1 MSHCSDIP
9 TSLLGLTKSVAQA
22 LRRRC
27 GVEEGSHILVAV
39 SGGADSVALLRAL
52 EALKGR
58 RRWRLTLTVGHVQ
71 HHLRDQEAEAD
82 AGFVEALARQL
93 KLPHL
98 RRDLDL
104 SDATGNVEDTARQA
118 RYAALGEMAHE
129 CGASFIATGH
139 HGDDQLETLLMRML
153 RGAGTKGMSG
163 IAWRRGLSTGIRD
176 QKPERKP
183 HAPDADAS
191 PTPNPKP
198 PTPNPTLIRPML
210 AVTRAEVYSYLRA
223 IGQAWR
229 EDHTNT
235 DTTRWRAKLR
245 AEVLPVLDELRPG
258 AGSKATAFADQL
270 RGVHRVLDDAIQD
283 ARQLAKPCDH
293 GVALDRAECRALRRV
308 VLSGLM
314 RALLID
320 TNVPADTL
328 NTQQVSQLTRAIRD
342 TEGGERTFTFAG
354 DTKAIVTRERVSVMR
369 G

>member
-1 MSHCSDIP
+1 
-9 TSLLGLTKSVAQA
+9 
-22 LRRRC
+22 
-27 GVEEGSHILVAV
+27 
-39 SGGADSVALLRAL
+39 
-52 EALKGR
+52 
-58 RRWRLTLTVGHVQ
+58 
-71 HHLRDQEAEAD
+71 
-82 AGFVEALARQL
+82 
-93 KLPHL
+93 
-98 RRDLDL
+98 
-104 SDATGNVEDTARQA
+104 
-118 RYAALGEMAHE
+118 
-129 CGASFIATGH
+129 
-139 HGDDQLETLLMRML
+139 
-153 RGAGTKGMSG
+153 
-163 IAWRRGLSTGIRD
+163 
-176 QKPERKP
+176 
-183 HAPDADAS
+183 
-191 PTPNPKP
+191 
-198 PTPNPTLIRPML
+198 ML

-293 GVALDRAECRALRRV
+293 GVALDRAACRALRRV

-320 TNVPADTL
+320 ANVPPDTL

>member
-1 MSHCSDIP
+1 MQTSSSHF
-9 TSLLGLTKSVAQA
+9 TFAKSLAHS

-27 GVEEGSHILVAV
+27 SVEEGSHILVAV
-39 SGGADSVALLRAL
+39 SGGADSVALLRAM

-93 KLPHL
+93 KLPRL

-104 SDATGNVEDTARQA
+104 SDATGNVEDTARRA
-118 RYAALGEMAHE
+118 RYGALGEMAQA

-163 IAWRRGLSTGIRD
+163 IAWKKPLGLGSRVWGRD
-176 QKPERKP
+176 KNQRNNT
-183 HAPDADAS
+183 PD
-191 PTPNPKP
+191 PRPQTPP
-198 PTPNPTLIRPML
+198 PAPTLIRPML
-210 AVTRAEVYSYLRA
+210 AVTRAEVHSYLRA
-223 IGQAWR
+223 IGQTWR

-270 RGVHRVLDDAIQD
+270 RGVHRVLDDAIQE

-293 GVALDRAECRALRRV
+293 GVALDRAACRALRRV

-320 TNVPADTL
+320 ANVPADTL

-354 DTKAIVTRERVSVMR
+354 DTNVNVTRERVSVVR